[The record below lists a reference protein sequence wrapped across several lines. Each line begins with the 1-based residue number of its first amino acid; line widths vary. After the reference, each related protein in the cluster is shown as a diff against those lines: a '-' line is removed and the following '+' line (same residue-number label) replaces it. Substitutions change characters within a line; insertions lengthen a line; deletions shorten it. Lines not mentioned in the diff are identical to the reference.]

1 MNSGVRD
8 GYRNFFVLGFA
19 ESATARAA
27 LSPERR
33 DPGGVSRRDLA
44 VGERSVTHGPQTSLK
59 PASGQDANYPYC
71 RSNNILSQTSQNNVV
86 WLM

>member
-8 GYRNFFVLGFA
+8 GYRYFFVLGFA

-44 VGERSVTHGPQTSLK
+44 VGERSVTHGMNRKEIMRLK
-59 PASGQDANYPYC
+59 DANYY
-71 RSNNILSQTSQNNVV
+71 NNYVIL
-86 WLM
+86 

>member
-8 GYRNFFVLGFA
+8 GYRYFFVLGFA

-44 VGERSVTHGPQTSLK
+44 VGERSVTHGKLMPREMRLK
-59 PASGQDANYPYC
+59 DANYLY
-71 RSNNILSQTSQNNVV
+71 R
-86 WLM
+86 